1 LIVSFQSG
9 RAQGSA
15 VDHRELGEK
24 LNRLVS
30 RSSIGS
36 SLPSLSSLHS
46 SSSLNTMPSAK
57 VADGSYSHRPAL
69 KNGLKQKSGE
79 DRQRDIELYKIL
91 RGKKA
96 ELEELLKA
104 RINEL
109 RSVCLKEGEL
119 TGEMPQEI
127 SATLRPGEEMP
138 KLKKRVGTSFSI
150 PEEMLKSDKVSVHL
164 HEYKYYNCSTEYQM
178 LIESHKNGSHMSC
191 HYVSFV

>member
-1 LIVSFQSG
+1 MGISFQSG
-9 RAQGSA
+9 RTQGSA

-57 VADGSYSHRPAL
+57 VADE
-69 KNGLKQKSGE
+69 KTGE

-150 PEEMLKSDKVSVHL
+150 PEEILKSDK
-164 HEYKYYNCSTEYQM
+164 
-178 LIESHKNGSHMSC
+178 GR
-191 HYVSFV
+191 

>member
-1 LIVSFQSG
+1 MNDLTDQSAGLIGVGRLRWAVKSG
-9 RAQGSA
+9 RQPVFA

-46 SSSLNTMPSAK
+46 SSSLTTMPSAK
-57 VADGSYSHRPAL
+57 VADGSFSNRPML

-96 ELEELLKA
+96 ELEELLRA
-104 RINEL
+104 RVNEL
-109 RSVCLKEGEL
+109 RSVCLKEGV
-119 TGEMPQEI
+119 
-127 SATLRPGEEMP
+127 SY
-138 KLKKRVGTSFSI
+138 FS
-150 PEEMLKSDKVSVHL
+150 SD
-164 HEYKYYNCSTEYQM
+164 
-178 LIESHKNGSHMSC
+178 
-191 HYVSFV
+191 

>member
-1 LIVSFQSG
+1 MLSG
-9 RAQGSA
+9 RTQGSA

-24 LNRLVS
+24 LNRLIS

-36 SLPSLSSLHS
+36 SLPSLSSWLRHS
-46 SSSLNTMPSAK
+46 QLNTMPSAK
-57 VADGSYSHRPAL
+57 VADGSYSHRPSL
-69 KNGLKQKSGE
+69 KNGLKRKLLLTAFVFLTCACCQRRAFYYHMSFSCREDSE

-109 RSVCLKEGEL
+109 RSVCMKEGEL

-150 PEEMLKSDKVSVHL
+150 PEEILKSDKVSVFL
-164 HEYKYYNCSTEYQM
+164 LY
-178 LIESHKNGSHMSC
+178 
-191 HYVSFV
+191 